1 MDEQAYWRWR
11 RWKECGQK
19 VGYLTEA
26 AAERNAPKPQVAYQC
41 TFCKF
46 WHTGHPKQAKTG
58 S

>member
-11 RWKECGQK
+11 RWKECGRK

-46 WHTGHPKQAKTG
+46 WHTGHPKTG